1 MEVLVAVEVE
11 EHEDLLSR
19 PTSLILISISLSLS
33 LKICFSSIEPE
44 KKNTQNLSFAVER
57 EEEREERK
65 QKEEE
70 EAEDLLLSTASCW
83 WVAGA
88 RRRRRRVVERFEKHI
103 FLFFSFENAR
113 SNACLSLVVSEK
125 AKPIG
130 EFRIRRKQ
138 ENPIKNNPFSNFTI

>member
-57 EEEREERK
+57 EEEREKRK

-88 RRRRRRVVERFEKHI
+88 RRRRRRVVERFEKQKVFI
-103 FLFFSFENAR
+103 FLFFSKTPEVTLV
-113 SNACLSLVVSEK
+113 SLSSYQRKRNLLESSE
-125 AKPIG
+125 
-130 EFRIRRKQ
+130 
-138 ENPIKNNPFSNFTI
+138 

>member
-88 RRRRRRVVERFEKHI
+88 RRRRRRVVERFEKNI

-138 ENPIKNNPFSNFTI
+138 ENPIKNRRFSNFTI